1 MCPNKHWQIRETDDL
16 LFTWRQRQGPLDLL
30 ALEHRARQ
38 ARAEALRT
46 LARSAVRWCHSLP
59 LARSPTGPG
68 VNAPSVEAHVRD
80 QKSKS

>member
-1 MCPNKHWQIRETDDL
+1 MCPNKDRQSRETDDL
-16 LFTWRQRQGPLDLL
+16 LFTWRQRQRPLDML

-38 ARAEALRT
+38 ARAEALRI

-68 VNAPSVEAHVRD
+68 VNAPSVEAQIRD
-80 QKSKS
+80 QRSKS

>member
-1 MCPNKHWQIRETDDL
+1 MCPNKDWQTRETDDL
-16 LFTWRQRQGPLDLL
+16 LFAWRRRRGPLDMA

-46 LARSAVRWCHSLP
+46 LAHSAVRWCHSLR
-59 LARSPTGPG
+59 LARSPTG
-68 VNAPSVEAHVRD
+68 VNAPSVKAHIPD

>member
-1 MCPNKHWQIRETDDL
+1 MCPNKDRQTREIDDR
-16 LFTWRQRQGPLDLL
+16 LFTWRQRHGPLDPL

-46 LARSAVRWCHSLP
+46 LARSAVRWCHSL
-59 LARSPTGPG
+59 LLKHSPSGPG